1 MSRVLGDMDSEVS
14 ARQEAEAWF
23 ARLMAP
29 DCTQAERQAFER
41 WRARTPG
48 NAQAYAATERLWER
62 LDGLEDDEVIGPHA
76 QAALEPEPAPMA
88 DWAAAVRHR
97 SRRAPP
103 RSRSRWRVPAAL
115 AVGVLACAI
124 GLRFVLPLLPGAEP
138 RHYLTAAQPETVTLA
153 DGSRVQMDLST
164 RIEVRMNR
172 RARGVELL
180 QGRAIFD
187 VAHDA
192 GRPFSVETG
201 HGRVTALGTRFQV
214 DREADR
220 VTVTLVE
227 GAISVGGQDGAADL
241 RLAPGEQ
248 VRYSPQRAQWSR
260 HSVDTA
266 AATSWSQGFHVFSAT
281 PLAEVVREIN
291 RYSPVKLRLAEP
303 SLDTL
308 ALSGNFKTG
317 NAETI
322 AAALPAVLP
331 VTATRTADEIVL
343 APRH

>member
-14 ARQEAEAWF
+14 ARKEAEAWF

-41 WRARTPG
+41 WRACAPR

-62 LDGLEDDEVIGPHA
+62 LDGLEDDEVVGPYA
-76 QAALEPEPAPMA
+76 EAALEPEPAPMA

-97 SRRAPP
+97 SPRAPS

-115 AVGVLACAI
+115 AAGVLACAV
-124 GLRFVLPLLPGAEP
+124 GLRFALPLLPGAEP
-138 RHYLTAAQPETVTLA
+138 QHYLTAGQPETVTLA

-172 RARGVELL
+172 RAREVELL
-180 QGRAIFD
+180 EGRAIFD

-214 DREADR
+214 DREAGQ
-220 VTVTLVE
+220 VAVTLVE
-227 GAISVGGQDGAADL
+227 GAVAVGGQGSAADI

-248 VRYSPQRAQWSR
+248 ARYSPQQAQWTR

-281 PLAEVVREIN
+281 PLAEAVREIN
-291 RYSPVKLRLAEP
+291 RYSSMKLRLQGSGLER
-303 SLDTL
+303 LV
-308 ALSGNFKTG
+308 LSGNFRTG
-317 NAETI
+317 DAENI
-322 AAALPAVLP
+322 ASVLP
-331 VTATRTADEIVL
+331 VILPVKVEKRADEIVL
-343 APRH
+343 VHR